1 MEKLIYEYCI
11 IRFVPDIERGEFI
24 NIGLL
29 MMCKRRKWLR
39 CAMNIDEKKITA
51 LCAACDIER
60 LKKQAEIFTSDK
72 VPFPDIPVEEKYR
85 WLAAVKSAMIQTS
98 PSHPG
103 VIACDTEDAIR
114 RLESKFDCLFQ
125 RLV

>member
-60 LKKQAEIFTSDK
+60 LKKVSKVLNNACVVYSMWEGYKEENQYKKFLDK
-72 VPFPDIPVEEKYR
+72 MKELDID
-85 WLAAVKSAMIQTS
+85 
-98 PSHPG
+98 
-103 VIACDTEDAIR
+103 VISLHVSRTC
-114 RLESKFDCLFQ
+114 RLHCN
-125 RLV
+125 